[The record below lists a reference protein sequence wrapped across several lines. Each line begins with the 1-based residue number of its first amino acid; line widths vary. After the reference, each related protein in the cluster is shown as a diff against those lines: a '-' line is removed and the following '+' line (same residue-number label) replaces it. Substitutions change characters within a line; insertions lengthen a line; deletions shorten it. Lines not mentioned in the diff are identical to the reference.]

1 MLSEREILG
10 LKNLVFAI
18 LNSGI
23 KDASAG
29 WLPER
34 VMVFARSEWCEM
46 LCGMVGISW
55 RAYKREISRRIEDF
69 VEQAKIR
76 RLRTYELVEV
86 LKNGKDTRTS
96 QTESCTE
103 IPRHE

>member
-34 VMVFARSEWCEM
+34 VMVFAKSEWCEM
-46 LCGMVGISW
+46 LCGMAGISW
-55 RAYKREISRRIEDF
+55 QAYKREISRRIEEF
-69 VEQAKIR
+69 VEQSKVK

-86 LKNGKDTRTS
+86 LKNGKDTRTG
-96 QTESCTE
+96 QRQGFTEV
-103 IPRHE
+103 R